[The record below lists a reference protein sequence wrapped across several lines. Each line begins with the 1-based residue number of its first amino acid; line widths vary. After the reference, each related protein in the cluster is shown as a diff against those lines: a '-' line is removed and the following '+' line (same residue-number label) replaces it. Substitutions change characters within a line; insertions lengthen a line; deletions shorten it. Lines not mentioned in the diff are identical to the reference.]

1 MTKTIFA
8 TLAAAFAISTLAALP
23 SSAKTDGLWADA
35 GSVVMVERRKPR
47 VMGGSGCDD
56 PGDIL
61 EHPECR

>member
-8 TLAAAFAISTLAALP
+8 TLAAAFAVSTLATLP
-23 SSAKTDGLWADA
+23 ASAKTDGFWNDA
-35 GSVVMVERRKPR
+35 GSTVMVERRKPR
-47 VMGGSGCDD
+47 VKGGSGCDD